1 VVRRE
6 SAKLFT
12 AVRIRSHASDLNA
25 KLILMRGLIFLIL
38 IFLLPG
44 TCLKAQNTGVGPRVL
59 VVIAHPDDESTFSV
73 TLYKIVKEQH
83 GTVDLF
89 VITNG
94 EAGFKY
100 CTLAEQYYGVNLTDE
115 KAGRTNLP
123 RIRKKEL
130 MNAGKILGI
139 SQYYFQDQEDAHY
152 GLDEKGPLD
161 STWNTTLIKRHLTQ
175 LLKKKHYDFVFTLL
189 PEPGTHG
196 EHKAAAILALN
207 TIAALPLSER
217 PVILGAITQNKT
229 DSIFKFNQYTNYLET
244 QTITDT
250 PLFEVDRTASFSYKN
265 RVNYKVIANWE
276 IAEHKSQ
283 GFTQMT
289 MNDGDLEEFWYFKI
303 NGTEAVAKCENLFKL
318 LRQVPYLSKVY

>member
-1 VVRRE
+1 MRRL
-6 SAKLFT
+6 SFF
-12 AVRIRSHASDLNA
+12 
-25 KLILMRGLIFLIL
+25 ILV
-38 IFLLPG
+38 FLLPG
-44 TCLKAQNTGVGPRVL
+44 VFLKAQNTGVGPRVL
-59 VVIAHPDDESTFSV
+59 VVMAHPDDESTFSV

-115 KAGRTNLP
+115 QAGRTNLP

-130 MNAGKILGI
+130 LNAGRILGV
-139 SQYYFQDQEDAHY
+139 SRYYFQDQPDARY
-152 GLDEKGPLD
+152 GLDEKGSLD
-161 STWNTTLIKRHLTQ
+161 SAWNVAIVKKHLTQ

-196 EHKAAAILALN
+196 EHKAATILALK
-207 TIAALPLSER
+207 TIADLLPAER
-217 PVILGAITQNKT
+217 PIILGAITQNKPDPT
-229 DSIFKFNQYTNYLET
+229 FKFSRYADYKET
-244 QTITDT
+244 ETTTDA
-250 PLFEVDRTASFSYKN
+250 PPFEVDRTASFSYRN

-289 MNDGDLEEFWYFKI
+289 MNDGDLEAFWYFKI
-303 NGTEAVAKCENLFKL
+303 NGSEGVEKCQNLFRALK
-318 LRQVPYLSKVY
+318 QVPYLSKVY

>member
-1 VVRRE
+1 MRRL
-6 SAKLFT
+6 SF
-12 AVRIRSHASDLNA
+12 I
-25 KLILMRGLIFLIL
+25 IL

-44 TCLKAQNTGVGPRVL
+44 VRIKGQNTGEGLRVL
-59 VVIAHPDDESTFSV
+59 VVMAHPDDESTFSV

-83 GTVDLF
+83 GTVNLF

-130 MNAGKILGI
+130 LNAGKILGV
-139 SQYYFQDQEDAHY
+139 SQYFFQNQADAHY

-161 STWNTTLIKRHLTQ
+161 STWNTPLVKKHLTQ
-175 LLKKKHYDFVFTLL
+175 LLQKKHYDFVFTLL

-207 TIAALPLSER
+207 TIAGLPLSER
-217 PVILGAITQNKT
+217 PIVLGAMTRNKADT
-229 DSIFKFNQYTNYLET
+229 VFRFCGYKSYQET
-244 QTITDT
+244 QTITET
-250 PLFEVDRTASFSYKN
+250 PEFEVDRTASFSYKN
-265 RVNYKVIANWE
+265 RINYKVIANWE

-303 NGTEAVAKCENLFKL
+303 NDAEGVTKCQNLFKL
-318 LRQVPYLSKVY
+318 LSRVPYLSKAY

>member
-1 VVRRE
+1 
-6 SAKLFT
+6 
-12 AVRIRSHASDLNA
+12 
-25 KLILMRGLIFLIL
+25 MRIL
-38 IFLLPG
+38 IFLLFIFLLPG
-44 TCLKAQNTGVGPRVL
+44 ACLKAQNAAEGPRVL
-59 VVIAHPDDESTFSV
+59 VVMAHPDDESTFSV

-83 GTVDLF
+83 GAVDLF

-100 CTLAEQYYGVNLTDE
+100 CTLAEQYYGVALTDE

-130 MNAGKILGI
+130 LNAGKILGV
-139 SQYYFQDQEDAHY
+139 SQYYFQDQADAHY

-161 STWNTTLIKRHLTQ
+161 STWNTALVQKHLTQ
-175 LLKKKHYDFVFTLL
+175 LLKKKHYDFIFTLL

-207 TIAALPLSER
+207 TLATLPIADRPL
-217 PVILGAITQNKT
+217 ILGATTQNKA
-229 DSIFKFNQYTNYLET
+229 DSTLGFSQYANYQGTE
-244 QTITDT
+244 TITKT
-250 PLFEVDRTASFSYKN
+250 PSFEVDRTASFSYKN

-289 MNDGDLEEFWYFKI
+289 MNDGDLEEFWYFKS
-303 NGTEAVAKCENLFKL
+303 NGLEGVAKCENLFRL

>member
-1 VVRRE
+1 
-6 SAKLFT
+6 
-12 AVRIRSHASDLNA
+12 
-25 KLILMRGLIFLIL
+25 M
-38 IFLLPG
+38 
-44 TCLKAQNTGVGPRVL
+44 GPRVL

-83 GTVDLF
+83 GQVDLF

-115 KAGRTNLP
+115 KTGRTNLP

-130 MNAGKILGI
+130 LNAGKILGV
-139 SQYYFQDQEDAHY
+139 SQYYFQDQEDVHY
-152 GLDEKGPLD
+152 GLDEKCSLD
-161 STWNTTLIKRHLTQ
+161 STWDTTLVKKHLTQ

-196 EHKAAAILALN
+196 AHKAATILALN
-207 TIAALPLSER
+207 TIAALPLADR
-217 PVILGAITQNKT
+217 PVILGAITLNKV
-229 DSIFKFNQYTNYLET
+229 DPAVRFNQYADYRET
-244 QTITDT
+244 ETIADT
-250 PLFEVDRTASFSYKN
+250 KLFEVDRTASFSYKN

-289 MNDGDLEEFWYFKI
+289 MNDGDLEEFWYFKT
-303 NGTEAVAKCENLFKL
+303 NGTEGVSKCQNLFKL

>member
-1 VVRRE
+1 MFRLTI
-6 SAKLFT
+6 LF
-12 AVRIRSHASDLNA
+12 
-25 KLILMRGLIFLIL
+25 ILTVMNLSVLF
-38 IFLLPG
+38 
-44 TCLKAQNTGVGPRVL
+44 AQEQAHGPRVL
-59 VVIAHPDDESTFSV
+59 VVMAHPDDESTFSV
-73 TLYKIVKEQH
+73 TLYKIAKEQH

-100 CTLAEQYYGVNLTDE
+100 CTLAEQYYGVDLTDE

-130 MNAGKILGI
+130 ANAGKILGV
-139 SQYYFQDQEDAHY
+139 SQYYFQDQPDAHY

-161 STWNTTLIKRHLTQ
+161 STWNTIVVKKHLKL
-175 LLKKKHYDFVFTLL
+175 LLKKKGYDFVFTLL

-196 EHKAAAILALN
+196 EHKAAAILALDVL
-207 TIAALPLSER
+207 AALPPAER
-217 PVILGAITQNKT
+217 PVILGAITQNKADT
-229 DSIFKFNQYTNYLET
+229 VFKFSRYAAYPVTETTN
-244 QTITDT
+244 DT

-289 MNDGDLEEFWYFKI
+289 MNDGDLEEFWYFKL
-303 NGTEAVAKCENLFKL
+303 NGDVGIKKCADLFNVLK
-318 LRQVPYLSKVY
+318 QVPYLSKVY

>member
-1 VVRRE
+1 MRRL
-6 SAKLFT
+6 S
-12 AVRIRSHASDLNA
+12 
-25 KLILMRGLIFLIL
+25 FLIL
-38 IFLLPG
+38 VFLLPG
-44 TCLKAQNTGVGPRVL
+44 ICLKAQNTGVGPRVL
-59 VVIAHPDDESTFSV
+59 VVMAHPDDESTFSV

-83 GTVDLF
+83 GIVDLF

-115 KAGRTNLP
+115 QAGRTNLP

-130 MNAGKILGI
+130 LNAGRILGV
-139 SQYYFQDQEDAHY
+139 SQYYFQDQPDAHY
-152 GLDEKGPLD
+152 GLDEKSSLD
-161 STWNTTLIKRHLTQ
+161 SAWNVAVVKKHLTQ

-196 EHKAAAILALN
+196 EHKAATILALN
-207 TIAALPLSER
+207 TIADLPPAER
-217 PVILGAITQNKT
+217 PIVLGAMTQNKP
-229 DSIFKFNQYTNYLET
+229 DPIFKFSRYADYKET
-244 QTITDT
+244 ETITDT
-250 PLFEVDRTASFSYKN
+250 PPFEVDRTASFSYKN

-289 MNDGDLEEFWYFKI
+289 MNDGDLEEFWYFQL
-303 NGTEAVAKCENLFKL
+303 NGKAGITKCTGLFNLLK
-318 LRQVPYLSKVY
+318 QTPYLSKVY